1 MKRTADTKN
10 RAPETANTGSIV
22 SASNFLGRLLN
33 DLATFAERID
43 RLSFHTRFI
52 LLIIALSLIMPISFG
67 IAVYLILAGLAVL
80 LRGS

>member
-10 RAPETANTGSIV
+10 RVPETANTGSIA

-33 DLATFAERID
+33 DFQT
-43 RLSFHTRFI
+43 RLI
-52 LLIIALSLIMPISFG
+52 LLIIAI
-67 IAVYLILAGLAVL
+67 L